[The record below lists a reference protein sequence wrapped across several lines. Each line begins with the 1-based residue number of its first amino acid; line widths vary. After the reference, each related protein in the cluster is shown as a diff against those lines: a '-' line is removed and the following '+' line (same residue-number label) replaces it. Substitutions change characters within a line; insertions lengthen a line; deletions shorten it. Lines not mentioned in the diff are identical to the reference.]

1 MLVEKMAKRNAK
13 AMKVDGIFFDI
24 VKELNEK
31 TGISRVKITEKLG
44 QQLQVQLRDDSES
57 YIPKLPEVKLPDF
70 PKWRNKKASI
80 VDVFFLM
87 AVFFMIAVGFLVAND
102 IWDNISDKIEP
113 KFNTTD
119 TGRFAIGKVDAVA
132 GMMDN
137 IFLIIFILS
146 VIGIVILSMTVKFE
160 PAFYFIF
167 VLMILFGLVGAAI
180 FSNAYEKLTETSN
193 LESAAFP
200 VQNYVMENLPVI
212 FVIIGLAAIIIIY
225 AKIRLAT

>member
-1 MLVEKMAKRNAK
+1 MAKKNTKPMRVDSIFSDSIDELSERTGLP
-13 AMKVDGIFFDI
+13 KVTIIEDVG
-24 VKELNEK
+24 K
-31 TGISRVKITEKLG
+31 
-44 QQLQVQLRDDSES
+44 QLQSQLRDDSEA
-57 YIPKLPEVKLPDF
+57 YVPKLPKVKLP
-70 PKWRNKKASI
+70 KRNPLKDKKASI

-87 AVFFMIAVGFLVAND
+87 AIFFMIAVGFLVAND
-102 IWDNISDKIEP
+102 IWENISDKIEP

-167 VLMILFGLVGAAI
+167 VLMILFGLVGAAV

-200 VQNYVMENLPVI
+200 VQNYVMGNLPAI
-212 FVIIGLAAIIIIY
+212 FVIIGLAAIAIIY